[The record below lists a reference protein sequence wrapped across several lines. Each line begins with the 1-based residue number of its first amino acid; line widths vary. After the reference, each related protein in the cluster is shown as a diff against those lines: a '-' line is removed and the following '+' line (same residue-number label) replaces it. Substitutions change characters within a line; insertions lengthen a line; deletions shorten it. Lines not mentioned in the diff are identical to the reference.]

1 MKKKKVT
8 VVLSLGAAALLL
20 IGGISVYAHQTSD
33 SGESETVYKET
44 TAEYGTLT
52 VGITESGS
60 VTIGSI
66 SQDMDEDISTSS
78 NSGSSQT
85 SGTQTT
91 GTSTNNSSVVLEVE
105 EVYVSVGQQ
114 VKAGDA
120 LLKLTDES
128 IEKYRKKL
136 KEAVTEASADYNSA
150 ALSSAKEKVSAN
162 YSYNLSVAE
171 GSVAQEEYEATI
183 SELQDAVD
191 EAQEAVDESQALLTY
206 YQEMIDSGMDL
217 SESLADEQENY
228 DKLYN
233 KLKAAKSAYTTKSV
247 EAEKKYKEAML
258 SYENADSQYSADV
271 TGVDVSVDTAQD
283 TLTDAKEALSEFE
296 IFVGDGT
303 IYSDYDGTIMS
314 VGYEAGDDLST
325 STSIVTFADTDAV
338 TMTVSVSEEDISEI
352 AIGDEV
358 MIELNAYEDQ
368 TFSGEVE
375 SIDTSVSSGSSTVSY
390 NVTVKINGDVD
401 GIYTDMTGNV
411 TFIEKQVADQFK
423 NLNAGAIDIS
433 YDGGDK
439 NRGGNQSSDDSSD
452 SGMMMMPSGSGAPSG
467 SSSSGGS
474 GASGGPSG
482 GFTGGGDSSGGGP
495 SGGPGGGNGGDG
507 GGMPGDMG
515 GFFGGGSDMED
526 RMNQENITLDEDDVD
541 DIETFVSGISA
552 ATISY
557 MTRSTVDG
565 GDLDEA
571 QTYSIAGVKDSYAAI
586 SNLSLAVGDFIT
598 ESDDENK
605 EKVCVLGASIAEEI
619 FGSAIDAYGSVIYID
634 DRSYVVNGVLSSMGT
649 VASGISP
656 DDSVFI
662 PYATGVKYLVG
673 TNVSPTITV
682 IAEDVSNVSGV
693 TEEITEVLATSY
705 PNAEFTFEDAGSKM
719 EAASASNEI
728 LTMLL
733 MAMAAIVF
741 VVGGIGI
748 MNVLFVSVK
757 ERTNEIGILKAIGC
771 SQRNILF
778 EFLAEAAAISLIGG
792 VLGIVSSLLVT
803 PVAQYLGVRVE
814 LTPAAFLIALLFA
827 LITGTLFG
835 FYPAYKASKLVPV
848 EALGAE

>member
-1 MKKKKVT
+1 MKPSELLRLVWINITQNKFKTIMTSIGIIV
-8 VVLSLGAAALLL
+8 GAA
-20 IGGISVYAHQTSD
+20 
-33 SGESETVYKET
+33 
-44 TAEYGTLT
+44 
-52 VGITESGS
+52 
-60 VTIGSI
+60 TIV
-66 SQDMDEDISTSS
+66 M
-78 NSGSSQT
+78 
-85 SGTQTT
+85 
-91 GTSTNNSSVVLEVE
+91 V
-105 EVYVSVGQQ
+105 
-114 VKAGDA
+114 
-120 LLKLTDES
+120 
-128 IEKYRKKL
+128 
-136 KEAVTEASADYNSA
+136 
-150 ALSSAKEKVSAN
+150 
-162 YSYNLSVAE
+162 
-171 GSVAQEEYEATI
+171 
-183 SELQDAVD
+183 
-191 EAQEAVDESQALLTY
+191 
-206 YQEMIDSGMDL
+206 
-217 SESLADEQENY
+217 
-228 DKLYN
+228 
-233 KLKAAKSAYTTKSV
+233 
-247 EAEKKYKEAML
+247 
-258 SYENADSQYSADV
+258 
-271 TGVDVSVDTAQD
+271 
-283 TLTDAKEALSEFE
+283 
-296 IFVGDGT
+296 
-303 IYSDYDGTIMS
+303 
-314 VGYEAGDDLST
+314 
-325 STSIVTFADTDAV
+325 
-338 TMTVSVSEEDISEI
+338 I
-352 AIGDEV
+352 AIGKGGQ
-358 MIELNAYEDQ
+358 ED
-368 TFSGEVE
+368 
-375 SIDTSVSSGSSTVSY
+375 
-390 NVTVKINGDVD
+390 
-401 GIYTDMTGNV
+401 
-411 TFIEKQVADQFK
+411 VADQFK

-452 SGMMMMPSGSGAPSG
+452 SGMMMMPSGGGAPSG

-474 GASGGPSG
+474 GGPSG
-482 GFTGGGDSSGGGP
+482 GFPGGGDSGGFPGGGDSSGGGP
-495 SGGPGGGNGGDG
+495 GGGDG

-557 MTRSTVDG
+557 TTRSSVDG

-571 QTYSIAGVKDSYAAI
+571 QTYSIAGVKDNYAAI

-792 VLGIVSSLLVT
+792 VLGIVASLLVT

-827 LITGTLFG
+827 IITGTLFG

>member
-1 MKKKKVT
+1 MKPSELLRLVWINITQNKFKTIMTSIGIIV
-8 VVLSLGAAALLL
+8 GAA
-20 IGGISVYAHQTSD
+20 
-33 SGESETVYKET
+33 
-44 TAEYGTLT
+44 
-52 VGITESGS
+52 
-60 VTIGSI
+60 TIV
-66 SQDMDEDISTSS
+66 M
-78 NSGSSQT
+78 
-85 SGTQTT
+85 
-91 GTSTNNSSVVLEVE
+91 V
-105 EVYVSVGQQ
+105 
-114 VKAGDA
+114 
-120 LLKLTDES
+120 
-128 IEKYRKKL
+128 
-136 KEAVTEASADYNSA
+136 
-150 ALSSAKEKVSAN
+150 
-162 YSYNLSVAE
+162 
-171 GSVAQEEYEATI
+171 
-183 SELQDAVD
+183 
-191 EAQEAVDESQALLTY
+191 
-206 YQEMIDSGMDL
+206 
-217 SESLADEQENY
+217 
-228 DKLYN
+228 
-233 KLKAAKSAYTTKSV
+233 
-247 EAEKKYKEAML
+247 
-258 SYENADSQYSADV
+258 
-271 TGVDVSVDTAQD
+271 
-283 TLTDAKEALSEFE
+283 
-296 IFVGDGT
+296 
-303 IYSDYDGTIMS
+303 
-314 VGYEAGDDLST
+314 
-325 STSIVTFADTDAV
+325 
-338 TMTVSVSEEDISEI
+338 I
-352 AIGDEV
+352 AIGKGGQ
-358 MIELNAYEDQ
+358 ED
-368 TFSGEVE
+368 
-375 SIDTSVSSGSSTVSY
+375 
-390 NVTVKINGDVD
+390 
-401 GIYTDMTGNV
+401 
-411 TFIEKQVADQFK
+411 VADQFK

-526 RMNQENITLDEDDVD
+526 RINQENITLDEDDVD

-557 MTRSTVDG
+557 TTRSTVDG

-571 QTYSIAGVKDSYAAI
+571 QNYSIAGVKDNYAAI

-733 MAMAAIVF
+733 IAMAAIVF

-792 VLGIVSSLLVT
+792 VLGIVASLLVT

-848 EALGAE
+848 EALVAE